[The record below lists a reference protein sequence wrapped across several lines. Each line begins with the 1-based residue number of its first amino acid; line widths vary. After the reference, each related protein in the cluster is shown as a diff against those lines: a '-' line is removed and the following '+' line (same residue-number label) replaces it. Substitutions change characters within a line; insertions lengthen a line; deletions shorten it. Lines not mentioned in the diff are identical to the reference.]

1 MCIYVINKKKHRPAS
16 EDDEG
21 MEDAGFQLTALGA
34 QAVHVF
40 ASMRKK
46 QPVFAVRE
54 HLALED
60 QTPFELALT
69 LRQQGYSW
77 AATPSKKADRAALV
91 HVIAGE

>member
-1 MCIYVINKKKHRPAS
+1 
-16 EDDEG
+16 

-34 QAVHVF
+34 QAVQVF

-91 HVIAGE
+91 HVIAGK